1 MLNRSRCRAID
12 NDVTTRGTCGASSD
26 QSLRYEKKRPF
37 SYLGKSGRKGVAT
50 DTC

>member
-1 MLNRSRCRAID
+1 MLNRSRCRD
-12 NDVTTRGTCGASSD
+12 DVTSQRSKPAPGGK
-26 QSLRYEKKRPF
+26 SLRYEKKRPF